1 MLSIQRTVQVLF
13 FFILGSGSFVWAQEQ
28 SAEDKGSTLTIDVRL
43 LGGPIGN
50 FIDEPSETDKVVV
63 IAGSQYRE
71 PYSGFAG
78 MGWTAGLGL
87 GVRYE
92 QWLGIDTGIYTRS
105 ENAEAS
111 YTLNGQKFD
120 IEVSQ
125 ESMSIPLLL
134 RLTLP
139 GESVNWSVLG
149 GWAFHMPS
157 KTELKSLITNLNAN
171 AESYRTLNFGT
182 ELEFKLTSIK
192 GHDIR
197 IPLSLRGHHNQDLG
211 TAVGER
217 VDFEGCVNATS
228 CQRVYVTEWQW
239 TAEILLGLSW
249 HRDFVVAR

>member
-1 MLSIQRTVQVLF
+1 MFSIERMIQVLF
-13 FFILGSGSFVWAQEQ
+13 FFILGSGSLVLAQEQ
-28 SAEDKGSTLTIDVRL
+28 SAEEKGSSLTFDVRL

-50 FIDEPSETDKVVV
+50 FIDEPSETDKIVV
-63 IAGSQYRE
+63 IAGGQYRE

-87 GVRYE
+87 GLRYE

-125 ESMSIPLLL
+125 ESMSIPILL

-171 AESYRTLNFGT
+171 AR
-182 ELEFKLTSIK
+182 ELSNIKLW
-192 GHDIR
+192 DRIR
-197 IPLSLRGHHNQDLG
+197 IQTYEHQG
-211 TAVGER
+211 T
-217 VDFEGCVNATS
+217 
-228 CQRVYVTEWQW
+228 
-239 TAEILLGLSW
+239 
-249 HRDFVVAR
+249 